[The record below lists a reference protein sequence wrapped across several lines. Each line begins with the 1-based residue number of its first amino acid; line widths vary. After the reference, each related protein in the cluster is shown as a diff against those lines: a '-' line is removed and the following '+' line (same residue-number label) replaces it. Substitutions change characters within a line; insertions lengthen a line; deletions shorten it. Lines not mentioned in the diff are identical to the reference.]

1 MADFNKPTVDSH
13 YTQFPNEIKA
23 AINAALSFL
32 DGGSHTNIPL
42 KAKRWNPTSKIFEEY
57 SGTQWVPMATE
68 YKLPVDYNALRNKPV
83 PSSLTSSDSETT
95 FANSKAVK
103 IVHDLANSKQNPA
116 TTLAGYG
123 INNFKIETAN
133 GNVNDYKT
141 DGNYYFASGKNLPGV
156 GAWHIE
162 VVSGGAAN
170 AIRQIAR
177 KANDSEVKERFF
189 NGSSWSEWKKTGS
202 DGVPVGSIIGF
213 HKNITPKGFL
223 RAIGGTFNQATYPDL
238 YVANGN
244 SNVLPNLNRSD
255 VGMTAYFPFDEIP
268 SGWIAFDSIR
278 NTVTQQKYPELYQ
291 YLVAKYGS
299 ISNVPLADDRFI
311 RNAGN
316 GLSVGQTQES
326 SFEHYHGVG
335 QIIGNNDAAMIIGQ
349 WEDQSYRSIVVHGQ
363 DAYIN
368 ITNATGE
375 AEKGNLRPLRTAK
388 ENASGEVRPKSI
400 ILKLCIKVK
409 NSFDDVVFWIKAFGE
424 VANTGILDA
433 GTLAQD
439 LQQLRTKILQIEG
452 AFNQNKTETD
462 SRIKA
467 IENEI
472 NIESKIIWSGNVTQ
486 NNSNILQMS
495 ESVIGKTLTFYMKES
510 TNYSLNDS
518 NDLHTCNLYIDK
530 LIMSSSIGK
539 KYAHGTVY
547 SQGAWRNIQI
557 ELVSETQL
565 ILSDITRMFLKQIT
579 AI

>member
-32 DGGSHTNIPL
+32 DGESHTNIPL

-83 PSSLTSSDSETT
+83 PSSLTNSSSETT

-123 INNFKIETAN
+123 ITNFKIETAN
-133 GNVNDYKT
+133 GNANNYKT

-244 SNVLPNLNRSD
+244 SNILPNINQTD
-255 VGMTAYFPFDEIP
+255 IGMTAFFAADQIP
-268 SGWIAFDSIR
+268 DGWIAFDSIR
-278 NTVTQQKYPELYQ
+278 TTVTQQKYPELYQ
-291 YLVAKYGS
+291 HLVAKYGS
-299 ISNVPLADDRFI
+299 ISNVPLAEDRFI

-316 GLSVGQTQES
+316 GLR
-326 SFEHYHGVG
+326 VG
-335 QIIGNNDAAMIIGQ
+335 QIQNDAIRNIEATLSGSSDYG
-349 WEDQSYRSIVVHGQ
+349 DQFLGDTLIASGAFELRYEG
-363 DAYIN
+363 
-368 ITNATGE
+368 TK
-375 AEKGNLRPLRTAK
+375 KGISGYEENKGARELHF
-388 ENASGEVRPKSI
+388 NASRIVPTADENRPKSI
-400 ILKLCIKVK
+400 VLKLCIKAK
-409 NSFDDVVFWIKAFGE
+409 DKFNDVVFWIKAFGE
-424 VANTGILDA
+424 IVNTGTLDA
-433 GTLAQD
+433 GTLAQELQNKSNINHTHNVSDILDFNQIVID
-439 LQQLRTKILQIEG
+439 LINQNNGFTQNLEQNGWVRLPSGFIVQWGYANCNYDTIQTISFNITFVNRCIGIVFGQTGQNGNHLQIG
-452 AFNQNKTETD
+452 NYGG
-462 SRIKA
+462 RVG
-467 IENEI
+467 EI
-472 NIESKIIWSGNVTQ
+472 SYGNVT
-486 NNSNILQMS
+486 
-495 ESVIGKTLTFYMKES
+495 KTNFKLA
-510 TNYSLNDS
+510 ND
-518 NDLHTCNLYIDK
+518 
-530 LIMSSSIGK
+530 
-539 KYAHGTVY
+539 
-547 SQGAWRNIQI
+547 GASCRVFWVAVGN
-557 ELVSETQL
+557 
-565 ILSDITRMFLKQIT
+565 
-579 AI
+579 